1 MKNEIAQFS
10 VGVTVFLGGVSCGGE
25 GQMQEPDRT
34 ITIVSIIGLII
45 IWGSFLYHKF
55 LQGGGG
61 EKSAGDA
68 QPSVEEE
75 VGAGSTPEESES
87 SQRTKPPV
95 GNKGNTAKKKSG
107 KRR

>member
-1 MKNEIAQFS
+1 MKKESVRLS
-10 VGVTVFLGGVSCGGE
+10 VGVAIFLGGVSCGGE

-55 LQGGGG
+55 VQGGGSANCGGEAEPAKG
-61 EKSAGDA
+61 EK
-68 QPSVEEE
+68 EE
-75 VGAGSTPEESES
+75 STPEEAES
-87 SQRTKPPV
+87 SQSTPPPV
-95 GNKGNTAKKKSG
+95 EKKGSKGKKRDK